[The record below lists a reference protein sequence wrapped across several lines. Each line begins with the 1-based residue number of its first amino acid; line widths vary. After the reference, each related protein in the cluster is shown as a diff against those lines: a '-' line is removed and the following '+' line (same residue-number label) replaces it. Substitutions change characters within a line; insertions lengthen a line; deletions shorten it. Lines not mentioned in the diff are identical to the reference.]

1 MIGLPNLAEQ
11 ATPRDEVGDYPD
23 ERDTA
28 KVAGRQWN
36 LVKQRPF
43 FGLMVGSVARI
54 EAIARRTFGLPFL
67 KELVKR
73 GELHYEKSMSY
84 YLTETRESIKQGL
97 AKKIKKEV
105 TRRGKTRKEDYL
117 KYEFEYM
124 LQMVIDSMG
133 IREPD
138 YVDEARLKKQFLQM
152 VNKASKNSLL
162 ERIVLGQP
170 FLEF

>member
-1 MIGLPNLAEQ
+1 MLSYEDIING
-11 ATPRDEVGDYPD
+11 
-23 ERDTA
+23 
-28 KVAGRQWN
+28 
-36 LVKQRPF
+36 F
-43 FGLMVGSVARI
+43 VARI
-54 EAIARRTFGLPFL
+54 EAIARRTFGLQFL

-105 TRRGKTRKEDYL
+105 TRKGKTRKVDYL
-117 KYEFEYM
+117 LYEFEYM
-124 LQMVIDSMG
+124 LQMVIESMG
-133 IREPD
+133 IKEPD
-138 YVDEARLKKQFLQM
+138 YVDEARLKKQFVQM
-152 VNKASKNSLL
+152 VNKASKNNLL